1 WPDVFPVS
9 ELHQIEKSV
18 GPREWSALYQ
28 QHPTPGEGAL
38 FKPSMLSVM
47 DAAPTGGKIVR
58 RWDLAATK
66 QVGTRDPDW
75 TVGVKMALYPDN
87 RYGVLDVV
95 RFRGDPTEVENAIT
109 NTAALD
115 GKGVEVIIPQDP
127 GQAGVAQARYL
138 TGKLAGY
145 RAQAVRE
152 TGDKA
157 TRAAPFA
164 SQVNAG
170 NVFIVR
176 AAWNAAFTE
185 ELKQF
190 PAASHDDQV
199 DAASG
204 AFSALCE
211 AKALP
216 NFNSILNRI

>member
-1 WPDVFPVS
+1 
-9 ELHQIEKSV
+9 
-18 GPREWSALYQ
+18 
-28 QHPTPGEGAL
+28 
-38 FKPSMLSVM
+38 M